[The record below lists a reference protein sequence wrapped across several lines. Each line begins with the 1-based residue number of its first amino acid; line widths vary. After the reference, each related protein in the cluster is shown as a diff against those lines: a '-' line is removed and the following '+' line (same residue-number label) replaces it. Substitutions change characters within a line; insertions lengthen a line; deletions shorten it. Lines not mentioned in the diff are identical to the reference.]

1 MGRPTVSV
9 TQGTTY
15 GRGSHL
21 DSRGIALDEFTHYKH
36 HESLIHWPIYVSH
49 QFLQL
54 NYKSRF
60 MSERMSSADA
70 AQVAQ
75 NLLQNLSTVGPFPAP
90 APPPQSRNTGNP
102 MSPGGSTTITSRSV
116 PATRPASP
124 NDPKPASRPAAAASA
139 AGRDSRGDSTQASNI
154 TTMQPVE
161 HKDPSPTNP
170 REEPALPNEQRHM
183 FLRRLLRALPIAS
196 DQQLQQV
203 LNVFTSNIPPLVE
216 QPGTPPRIPATGPH
230 SPPPP
235 PPQSYASAPRV
246 PLIPP
251 RPTPNPHL
259 RHGQAV
265 DPLGHIIPQP
275 SSKRSGC

>member
-1 MGRPTVSV
+1 
-9 TQGTTY
+9 
-15 GRGSHL
+15 
-21 DSRGIALDEFTHYKH
+21 
-36 HESLIHWPIYVSH
+36 
-49 QFLQL
+49 
-54 NYKSRF
+54 
-60 MSERMSSADA
+60 MSSADA

-102 MSPGGSTTITSRSV
+102 MSPGGSTTITSRLV

-230 SPPPP
+230 APPPP
-235 PPQSYASAPRV
+235 TSPKLCIRPQGSPDSPETNAKPASETR
-246 PLIPP
+246 
-251 RPTPNPHL
+251 
-259 RHGQAV
+259 
-265 DPLGHIIPQP
+265 P
-275 SSKRSGC
+275 SSRPARPHNSAAVE